1 MKRIFKMLFI
11 FLCVCAASLAVEL
24 SNPQRHMSASDDQTV
39 TTPQIRPNPDARVY
53 MARFFAMQKLPEALT
68 LLGTFYE
75 NGEGVIKDVQAAA
88 DLYTQAAERGYAE
101 AQYRLGG
108 MYECGCGVEQCLH
121 TAKAWYG
128 KACEDNYEQGCDS
141 YNYLTA
147 QGY

>member
-1 MKRIFKMLFI
+1 MKRLFQMLFVV
-11 FLCVCAASLAVEL
+11 LCVCAASLAVEF
-24 SNPQRHMSASDDQTV
+24 SHPRPQMTASGEVCPEQAA
-39 TTPQIRPNPDARVY
+39 PNPDARVY

-75 NGEGVIKDVQAAA
+75 NGEGVVQNLQTAA
-88 DLYTQAAERGYAE
+88 DLYSQAAERGYGE

-108 MYECGCGVEQCLH
+108 MYECGCGVEQCFA
-121 TAKAWYG
+121 TAKSLYG
-128 KACEDNYEQGCDS
+128 QACEDNYEQGCDS